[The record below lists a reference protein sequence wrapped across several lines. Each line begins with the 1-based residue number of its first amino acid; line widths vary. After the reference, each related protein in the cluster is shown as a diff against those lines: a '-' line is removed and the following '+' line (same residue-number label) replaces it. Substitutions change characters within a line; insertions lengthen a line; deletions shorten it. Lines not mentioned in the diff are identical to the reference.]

1 MRIPPPLA
9 APIRPM
15 RSPKRRINTRG
26 SGGGKKKQC
35 ATEFDYDNYD
45 SIVDCINNYKA
56 DIFDLVTKVTQL
68 KEAEKTTKQRH
79 DNGEFV
85 SLSHIRIPS
94 RLLTFIYSQQWRQ
107 QNRRYSSY
115 RAAWKSGR

>member
-1 MRIPPPLA
+1 
-9 APIRPM
+9 M

-35 ATEFDYDNYD
+35 ATEFDYDDYD
-45 SIVDCINNYKA
+45 SIVDCIDNYKA
-56 DIFDLVTKVTQL
+56 DIVDLETKVTQL
-68 KEAEKTTKQRH
+68 KEAEKTTKQQH

-115 RAAWKSGR
+115 RAAWKSRR